1 MELGIAF
8 PKVMPL
14 NKGDRLVEW
23 AVRADEGPFSSLA
36 QIDRLV
42 YGNHDVLIA
51 MAAAAAATERI
62 RLMPTVLIAPLRSA
76 ALIAKQAA
84 SIDSISGGRFVL
96 GLGVG
101 SRPDDFTAAG
111 AAMKGRGREF
121 EEQIAEMKRIWAGGN
136 AQEGVGPIGP
146 PPARAGG
153 PELLIGGRSEAALKR
168 SGRLGDGYIAG
179 SAGSAASNQAQEVMG
194 YFRVVEAAWRE
205 VGKPGR
211 PRLVAGLTCAWGAYA
226 AERTAESIRSYYAFR
241 GEAAR
246 TMEISVPS
254 THKALRE
261 AVRAYEE
268 IGCDELVLEPGHADL
283 EQIDRLAEFA
293 AGVQAG

>member
-1 MELGIAF
+1 MEIGIAF
-8 PKVMPL
+8 PKLMPAG
-14 NKGDRLVEW
+14 KGDRIVEW
-23 AVRADEGPFSSLA
+23 AVRAEKGPFSSLA

-51 MAAAAAATERI
+51 MAAAAAVTERI
-62 RLMPTVLIAPLRSA
+62 RLMTTVLIAPLRSA
-76 ALIAKQAA
+76 AVVAKQAA

-101 SRPDDFTAAG
+101 SRPDDFTATG
-111 AAMKGRGREF
+111 AEMKGRGRAF
-121 EEQIAEMKRIWAGGN
+121 EGQIAEMKRIWAGAGPKD
-136 AQEGVGPIGP
+136 GVGPIGP
-146 PPARAGG
+146 PPSRASG

-179 SAGSAASNQAQEVMG
+179 SAGSAPSNQAQEVMS

-205 VGKPGR
+205 AAKPGR

-226 AERTAESIRSYYAFR
+226 ADRTTESIRSYYAFR

-246 TMEISVPS
+246 TMEINVPS
-254 THKALRE
+254 TKRALRE

-283 EQIDRLAEFA
+283 EQIDRLADFVA
-293 AGVQAG
+293 SL